1 MKVWSTKTF
10 ILFAGAMLLAWVYS
24 QFYVIESKGLNLEE
38 MDTKMAN
45 IKNEDKKVDEDKN
58 KDEEKKNE
66 EENKVKV
73 FLNDNNSKE
82 NIINI
87 IN

>member
-38 MDTKMAN
+38 MDAKMAN
-45 IKNEDKKVDEDKN
+45 IKNEDKKIEENNKNED
-58 KDEEKKNE
+58 EKKNE
-66 EENKVKV
+66 GENKVNIYN
-73 FLNDNNSKE
+73 NDNNSKE
-82 NIINI
+82 VVEIKK
-87 IN
+87 